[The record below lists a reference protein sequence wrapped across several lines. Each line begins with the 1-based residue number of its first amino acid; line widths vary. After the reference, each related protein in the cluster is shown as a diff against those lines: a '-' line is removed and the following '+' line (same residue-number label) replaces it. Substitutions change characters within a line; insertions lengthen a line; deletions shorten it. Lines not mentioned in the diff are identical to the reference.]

1 MSVITPTT
9 RQMRY
14 FTRACLA
21 MQKSTHHT
29 PTGCVIVSG
38 NYVVS
43 EGFNQ
48 NKSHTIQHRNDRR
61 VAYYG
66 EFANIHAE
74 VNALI
79 KSKSFDLSNCEIYLY
94 RADKLGMVANSRP
107 CISCMPAI
115 IDAGIKHVYYTSKF
129 GYCYERVG

>member
-14 FTRACLA
+14 FSRACVA
-21 MQKSTHHT
+21 MKKSTHHT

-66 EFANIHAE
+66 GFANIHAE
-74 VNALI
+74 VSALI
-79 KSKSFDLSNCEIYLY
+79 KSKTFDLSGCEIYLY
-94 RADKLGMVANSRP
+94 RSDRFGMIANSRP

>member
-1 MSVITPTT
+1 MHLITPTT

-14 FTRACLA
+14 FMRACLA
-21 MQKSTHHT
+21 MSKSTHGI

-48 NKSHTIQHRNDRR
+48 EKSHTIQHRNDRR
-61 VAYYG
+61 VSYY
-66 EFANIHAE
+66 APYAKIHAE

-79 KSKSFDLSNCEIYLY
+79 KSKHFDLTDCEIFLF
-94 RADKLGMVANSRP
+94 RQDKHGMIANSRP
-107 CISCMPAI
+107 CISCMPAL
-115 IDAGIKHVYYTSKF
+115 IDAGIKHVYYTSTA
-129 GYCYERVG
+129 GYCYERVC

>member
-1 MSVITPTT
+1 
-9 RQMRY
+9 MRF

-21 MQKSTHHT
+21 MKKSTHHT

-48 NKSHTIQHRNDRR
+48 KKSHTIQHRNDRK
-61 VAYYG
+61 VDYHAAY
-66 EFANIHAE
+66 ANIHAE

-79 KSKSFDLSNCEIYLY
+79 KSKFFDLSNCELYLY
-94 RADKLGMVANSRP
+94 REDKLGMIANSRP
-107 CISCMPAI
+107 CISCMPALI
-115 IDAGIKHVYYTSKF
+115 TAGVRHLYYTDKF